1 MKQWGDE
8 FSYGEVQREKTTK
21 EPLRWD
27 VLIVWVENAHH
38 RAGQRRRG
46 AGGARR
52 PDWRGRRW
60 PLRVQ
65 AREELRTAA
74 ELRRAVAEHE
84 SEPQKMLSGLVRR
97 RCLMTWERWLPWSGS
112 QIAGG

>member
-8 FSYGEVQREKTTK
+8 FSYGEVQKEETTK
-21 EPLRWD
+21 EPLRRD

-46 AGGARR
+46 AGGARS
-52 PDWRGRRW
+52 PGWRGRGW

-65 AREELRTAA
+65 ARGELRTAGS
-74 ELRRAVAEHE
+74 RAPQGGCRTE
-84 SEPQKMLSGLVRR
+84 SEPRKCCRV
-97 RCLMTWERWLPWSGS
+97 W
-112 QIAGG
+112 